1 MRLIP
6 GRVRR
11 KQLLLV
17 AALILA
23 GCGGSH
29 QGNPPAEQVVT
40 GHGFHFSAPAGWQV
54 QRGPG
59 RVGATHDSELVQ
71 VATFPLVHPYAPA
84 LFGKVARELAV
95 RMRSVA
101 RETGGKV
108 TDAST
113 VTVDG
118 VRAHSYRVAAGDHV
132 DRYTFVLRDKRE
144 HQLLCRRVSGGSESA
159 CDLLLR
165 SFRVA

>member
-1 MRLIP
+1 M
-6 GRVRR
+6 
-11 KQLLLV
+11 LLV

-29 QGNPPAEQVVT
+29 QENQPAAQVVT
-40 GHGFHFSAPAGWQV
+40 GQGFHFSAPAGWQV
-54 QRGPG
+54 QRGSG
-59 RVGATHDSELVQ
+59 RVGATHGSELVQ

-84 LFGKVARELAV
+84 LFAKVARELAV

-101 RETGGKV
+101 EQTGGKV

-118 VRAHSYRVAAGDHV
+118 MRAHSYRVAAGDHV
-132 DRYTFVLRDKRE
+132 DRYAFALRGKRE
-144 HQLLCRRVSGGSESA
+144 YQLLCRRRSGGSESA